1 MHQKG
6 LKMSNFKVSVT
17 MSKNLPTKRMTFSEL
32 KNGDRFF
39 QIGIEQIYVK
49 KVINDGCSSYHFA
62 IPVKDLFSSKPY
74 IALFCSNHQV
84 EAFYK
89 PDQVKVG
96 QLSIGEVF
104 DFEGY
109 PFVVTDNNSD
119 KVEAIALDNTFIGRK
134 HHFNGNMFVSKCS
147 YEFNKEDK

>member
-1 MHQKG
+1 
-6 LKMSNFKVSVT
+6 MSNFKVSVT
-17 MSKNLPTKRMTFSEL
+17 MSKNLPTKRMMFSEL

-39 QIGIEQIYVK
+39 QIGIRGAVYVK
-49 KVINDGCSSYHFA
+49 KIMNDGFSSYHFA
-62 IPVKDLFSSKPY
+62 ITEASLGSYRPQMFF
-74 IALFCSNHQV
+74 IAERHLV
-84 EAFYK
+84 DTFYE

-109 PFVVTDNNSD
+109 PFMVTDNSSD
-119 KVEAIALDNTFIGRK
+119 KVEAIALDNSFIGRK
-134 HHFNGNMFVSKCS
+134 HHFNGNMFVSKCL